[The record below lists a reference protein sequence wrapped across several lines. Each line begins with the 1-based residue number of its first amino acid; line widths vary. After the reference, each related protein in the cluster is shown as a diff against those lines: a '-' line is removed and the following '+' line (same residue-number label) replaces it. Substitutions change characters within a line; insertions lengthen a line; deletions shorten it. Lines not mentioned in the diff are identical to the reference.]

1 MSADCSVVGHVVT
14 PMRCLEKVLKMCFYF
29 DTIVFFLTSSGIYA
43 VVILKDGESDSG
55 EETAQSLKQLVKE
68 DWLLCCPSACYM
80 VCYSY
85 TTSCCGLSGIHEAVI
100 QLEAEASN

>member
-1 MSADCSVVGHVVT
+1 
-14 PMRCLEKVLKMCFYF
+14 MRCLEKVLKTCFYF

-80 VCYSY
+80 VCVMYLYLSQVAWANQTCWYS
-85 TTSCCGLSGIHEAVI
+85 L
-100 QLEAEASN
+100 